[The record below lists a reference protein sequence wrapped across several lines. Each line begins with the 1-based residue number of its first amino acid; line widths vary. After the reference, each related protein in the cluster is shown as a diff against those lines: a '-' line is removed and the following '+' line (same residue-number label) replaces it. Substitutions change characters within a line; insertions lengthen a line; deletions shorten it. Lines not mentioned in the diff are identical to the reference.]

1 MRFKKHI
8 FCSFVFVLTCLGAWA
23 QQDGAARKKNIEKA
37 EDAFDRADYLR
48 AYNLFAEIIKY
59 DTTNAEYY
67 FKSGYCLFSIN
78 KSDTSC
84 VRYFMKSKDTIPES
98 HYFIGK
104 IYLFNGN
111 PKKALDELYHFK
123 NINKEEIVSNKDVLS
138 AIKACESAMY
148 EEANKQA
155 YIIKNLGDKINTKY
169 PEYVPLFWN
178 LNGSL
183 VFTSRRPEGKGGKTD
198 PYGKYYEDVFL
209 APQNA
214 GSWSNPGS
222 ISNNINTDAHDACV
236 AFSPD
241 GKELLIFRT
250 DAKQTGG
257 DIYSS
262 KFNDT
267 AWSVPVMLGPEINSK
282 YLEASAC
289 FSGDGNSII
298 FSSNRPGGLGG
309 RDLYIVKKFMNGKY
323 SLPRNLGPLINTAE
337 DEDAPFID
345 KGNNNLY
352 FSSKGHNTIG
362 EYDIFLSP
370 YNETN
375 EQWGK
380 AENLG
385 VPINSTND
393 DIYFSKIDNTNKA
406 LFTSR
411 RDGGFGDA
419 DLYSIDL
426 NESSRVI
433 VYIKFNYDEIGSK
446 ENLFDLKLSLF
457 DSETGRLEG
466 LYKPNKDYMSIV
478 LPLTVDKNYKML
490 IEGKNIRPIINITSF
505 SEEEKE
511 ITINLKK
518 AIN

>member
-1 MRFKKHI
+1 MIKKNI
-8 FCSFVFVLTCLGAWA
+8 LFFFFLFLVSGVFA
-23 QQDGAARKKNIEKA
+23 QQDVTTRNKNIKKA
-37 EDAFDRADYLR
+37 EDAFERNDFLK

-67 FKSGYCLFSIN
+67 FKSGYCLFSIS
-78 KSDTSC
+78 KTDTAC
-84 VRYFMKSKDTIPES
+84 IKYFIRSKATIQES
-98 HYFIGK
+98 HYFLGK

-123 NINKEEIVSNKDVLS
+123 NINTEEIISNKDVLS
-138 AIKACESAMY
+138 SISACEAAMY

-155 YIIKNLGDKINTKY
+155 FIIQNLGDKINTKY
-169 PEYVPLFWN
+169 SEYVPLFWN

-183 VFTSRRPEGKGGKTD
+183 VFTSRRPDSKGGKTD
-198 PYGKYYEDVFL
+198 PYGKFYEDVYL
-209 APQNA
+209 ASQDGA
-214 GSWSNPGS
+214 SWGKPGS
-222 ISNNINTDAHDACV
+222 ISDNINTDVHDACI

-241 GKELLIFRT
+241 GKELLIYRT

-257 DIYSS
+257 DIYIS

-267 AWSVPVMLGPEINSK
+267 SWSTPVILGPEINSK

-289 FSGDGNSII
+289 FSSDGNAIV
-298 FSSNRPGGLGG
+298 FSSNRPGGIGG
-309 RDLYIVKKFMNGKY
+309 RDLYIVRKFMNGKY
-323 SLPRNLGPLINTAE
+323 SLPRNLGPLINTTD

-345 KGNNNLY
+345 RGNNNLY
-352 FSSKGHNTIG
+352 FSSKGHHTIG
-362 EYDIFLSP
+362 EYDIFVSP
-370 YNETN
+370 YNEET

-380 AENLG
+380 TESLG

-393 DIYFSKIDNTNKA
+393 DIYFTKIDNSKKA

-411 RDGGFGDA
+411 REGGFGDA
-419 DLYSIDL
+419 DIYMVDF
-426 NESSRVI
+426 NESSRVV
-433 VYIKFNYDEIGSK
+433 VYLKFNFEEIGSK

-466 LYKPNKDYMSIV
+466 LYKPNKDYMTIV
-478 LPLTVDKNYKML
+478 LPVTVDKNYKML
-490 IEGKNIRPIINITSF
+490 IESKSIRPIINITSF
-505 SEEEKE
+505 SDEEKE
-511 ITINLKK
+511 IIINLRK